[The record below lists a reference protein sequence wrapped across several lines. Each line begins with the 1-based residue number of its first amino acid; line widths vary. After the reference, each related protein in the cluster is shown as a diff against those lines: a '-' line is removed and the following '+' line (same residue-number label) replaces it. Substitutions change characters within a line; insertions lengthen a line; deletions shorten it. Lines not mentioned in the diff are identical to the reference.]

1 MKKIV
6 IAGGSGFMGQAL
18 AAFYA
23 QQQYEVVVLSRKERE
38 TKKGCRF
45 VYWDGATEGN
55 WCKELDNAQILV
67 NLSGK
72 SVNCRYNEKNKKAI
86 FDSRLNSTL
95 VLGNYLTSHKTAIK
109 VWMNAA
115 SATIYRH
122 SLDKP
127 MTESSGEMGT
137 GFSVEVCKA
146 WEKTFFEFEIPGIRM
161 VALRTS
167 IVLGENGGVMVPFK
181 RLARFGM
188 GGSMGKG
195 NQRFSWIHI
204 TDFCR
209 IVSFVE
215 NNEQLSGAIN
225 AASPHPETNK
235 ELMRLL
241 RKKYAPLGLGMPQPL
256 WLLKFGAWLIRT
268 EIELM
273 VKSRYVIPERLL
285 QEGFTFEYSALDKA
299 L

>member
-1 MKKIV
+1 MV
-6 IAGGSGFMGQAL
+6 IAGGSGFMGKAL
-18 AAFYA
+18 AAFYV
-23 QQQYEVVVLSRKERE
+23 QQKYEVVILSRKVRE
-38 TKKGCRF
+38 IQAGCRF
-45 VYWDGATEGN
+45 VYWDGVTEGS
-55 WCKELDNAQILV
+55 WCKELDNAQLLI

-72 SVNCRYNEKNKKAI
+72 SVNCRYNAKNKQAI
-86 FDSRLNSTL
+86 FDSRLNSTM
-95 VLGNYLTSHKTAIK
+95 VLGNYLVHHKTDIK

-127 MTESSGEMGT
+127 MTESNGEIGE

-146 WEKTFFEFEIPGIRM
+146 WEKTFFEFEIPGIRL

-181 RLARFGM
+181 RLSRFGM
-188 GGSMGKG
+188 GGSMGNGK
-195 NQRFSWIHI
+195 QMFSWIHI
-204 TDFCR
+204 NDFCR

-215 NNEQLSGAIN
+215 QHKSIAGAIN
-225 AASPHPETNK
+225 VASPNPVRNK

-241 RKKYAPLGLGMPQPL
+241 RKKYAPLGVGIPQPL

-268 EIELM
+268 EIELIA
-273 VKSRYVIPERLL
+273 KSRFVIPERLL
-285 QEGFTFEYSALDKA
+285 QEGFIFECSALDKA